1 MEFSCRLEVLKMA
14 KAVEL
19 YAPNDFKEFTDL
31 MISKQDTNGWGP
43 NDWAYIPCPEI
54 NDDVVPLGSLDDHQ
68 FLVVKNI
75 EGSYAELGEYPVSA
89 SIASGKD
96 INYSLSSQGLNVA
109 AGYGPAL
116 YIPDEESELGSESYI
131 IDITSLPARKQQVLL
146 SEVERIIEDAD
157 ESVRRKD
164 SEIGRYDDRYDRDG
178 YGYDTDGYGGM
189 SDIDEY
195 RLEERRIYGHSLDH
209 EDSGKPVILPEEA
222 IQLILQEA
230 YGSGGRTPYEA
241 IREVYDKT
249 MEVTNAIVEEKVQE
263 QLKKKAVT
271 KEKSTKAKG
280 VKKEADKEKPKKTTK
295 AKDSKQA
302 KEKVEAVVE
311 KPVTKKEPAKKEP
324 VAVVKETT
332 KPAAN
337 TKATVVNQVEPI
349 KPIYLKPGIASLAR
363 NSVTKKNFGFSI
375 PCTHNGKEG
384 RVYIRF
390 NKPVRKDE
398 KGKDVVAWNAKQLFG
413 SKRFKNWVVIEHN
426 TEYRDVGYSITY
438 KDGTRGTVSYDEL
451 KQIAVEKNKEFDK
464 KREAKRANTMDMARG
479 AKGE

>member
-1 MEFSCRLEVLKMA
+1 MA

-43 NDWAYIPCPEI
+43 NDWAYVPCPEI

-96 INYSLSSQGLNVA
+96 INYSLSSPGLNTA

-230 YGSGGRTPYEA
+230 YGSGGRTPYVA
-241 IREVYDKT
+241 LREVYDKT
-249 MEVTNAIVEEKVQE
+249 MEATNAIVEEKVQE
-263 QLKKKAVT
+263 QTKKKAVT

-295 AKDSKQA
+295 AKDSKQV

-311 KPVTKKEPAKKEP
+311 KPVTKKEPVKKEP

-332 KPAAN
+332 KPAVN

-390 NKPVRKDE
+390 NK
-398 KGKDVVAWNAKQLFG
+398 
-413 SKRFKNWVVIEHN
+413 
-426 TEYRDVGYSITY
+426 YY
-438 KDGTRGTVSYDEL
+438 
-451 KQIAVEKNKEFDK
+451 
-464 KREAKRANTMDMARG
+464 
-479 AKGE
+479 